1 MGTAKP
7 SSGGRE
13 RPGMNGWRGQATKS
27 NGGWR
32 VDVEDESV
40 FYTEPLAHGGR
51 GGGGGGGIPHQN
63 CLPPGKMGCIPM
75 ASLRAPKSRMGGVG
89 VSNSHFHRAGC
100 LARPG
105 RWLVCP
111 IRPDESASD
120 HNPRKSDRE

>member
-51 GGGGGGGIPHQN
+51 GGGGEGGSPTRT
-63 CLPPGKMGCIPM
+63 
-75 ASLRAPKSRMGGVG
+75 ASLQ
-89 VSNSHFHRAGC
+89 
-100 LARPG
+100 ARWGAFP
-105 RWLVCP
+105 WPV
-111 IRPDESASD
+111 
-120 HNPRKSDRE
+120 

>member
-51 GGGGGGGIPHQN
+51 GGGGRGDPPPE
-63 CLPPGKMGCIPM
+63 LPP
-75 ASLRAPKSRMGGVG
+75 SRQDGVH
-89 VSNSHFHRAGC
+89 SHGQS
-100 LARPG
+100 
-105 RWLVCP
+105 
-111 IRPDESASD
+111 ESSQ
-120 HNPRKSDRE
+120 E